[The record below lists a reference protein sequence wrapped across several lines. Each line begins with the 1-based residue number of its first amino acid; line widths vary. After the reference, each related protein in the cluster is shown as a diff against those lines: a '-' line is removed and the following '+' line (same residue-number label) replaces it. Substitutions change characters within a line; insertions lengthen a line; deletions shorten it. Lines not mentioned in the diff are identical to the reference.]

1 MLETLYNDY
10 KDDNLMVLSA
20 WSENEL
26 GQTPTVEDLQR
37 WANGYNLSVPVIAD
51 ASGNLGARFNGTS
64 PTYVLLKPG
73 MEIYMT
79 RDYIK
84 DDELQAILAAAAE

>member
-1 MLETLYNDY
+1 
-10 KDDNLMVLSA
+10 
-20 WSENEL
+20 
-26 GQTPTVEDLQR
+26 
-37 WANGYNLSVPVIAD
+37 
-51 ASGNLGARFNGTS
+51 
-64 PTYVLLKPG
+64 VLLKPG